1 MLYRGKRVIVLDLET
16 QKGFHE
22 VDRSKLH
29 QLKISVVGIYDSF
42 DDQYICYEEKELGAL
57 EARLKLCDVLVGFNI
72 NGFDMR
78 VLGPHLLMDAR
89 HINVFDIM
97 DEIARVRGHRVSLQS
112 VAQAT
117 LNDQK
122 SGSGWD
128 AIQLYKDGR
137 IEDLKRYCIDDVRI
151 TKNIFD
157 YGLQHK
163 KVRFF
168 SNRDFTNHE
177 IAIDFEQG
185 LFGKE
190 VANEEVDFPTSLF

>member
-1 MLYRGKRVIVLDLET
+1 MYQGKRVIVLDIET

-29 QLKISVVGIYDSF
+29 QLKISVVGIYDSY
-42 DDQYICYEEKELGAL
+42 DDQYLCFEEHQLGQL
-57 EARLKLCDVLVGFNI
+57 EARLKLCDLLVGFNI
-72 NGFDMR
+72 NGFDMK
-78 VLGPHLLMDAR
+78 VLGPHLLMDVR
-89 HINVFDIM
+89 KIRVLDIM
-97 DEIARVRGHRVSLQS
+97 DEIAKVRGHRVSLQS

-137 IEDLKRYCIDDVRI
+137 MEDLKRYCLDDVRI
-151 TKNIFD
+151 TRKAFD
-157 YGLQHK
+157 YGLEHK
-163 KVRFF
+163 KLLFF

-177 IAIDFEQG
+177 VAIDFSPHLTGSDEAD
-185 LFGKE
+185 E
-190 VANEEVDFPTSLF
+190 AVFPTSLF